1 MIFLLLLMTHS
12 HSTMPAETITGKT
25 ESFDA
30 GDGQLQ
36 GVRVGAHLCV

>member
-1 MIFLLLLMTHS
+1 MPHS

-25 ESFDA
+25 ESSDA

-36 GVRVGAHLCV
+36 GVGVGAHLCV